1 MKKLTPN
8 GTPGA
13 VFVGIDDIAAI
24 IKEQIALG
32 QSVEMPPR
40 GRSMLPTIR
49 EGRDSVILSPKTGR
63 LRKYDIPFY
72 RRHDGTYVLHRV
84 VGFDGDGYVL
94 VGDNQFRL
102 ERGIGD
108 DDVIAVVTAIRR
120 HGRLINVHS
129 SFYRASVALW
139 HLTRRPRYLVF
150 RILRKIKRIL
160 TKH

>member
-1 MKKLTPN
+1 
-8 GTPGA
+8 
-13 VFVGIDDIAAI
+13 
-24 IKEQIALG
+24 
-32 QSVEMPPR
+32 
-40 GRSMLPTIR
+40 
-49 EGRDSVILSPKTGR
+49 
-63 LRKYDIPFY
+63 
-72 RRHDGTYVLHRV
+72 V

-108 DDVIAVVTAIRR
+108 DDVIAVVTGIRR
-120 HGRLINVHS
+120 RGRLINVHS